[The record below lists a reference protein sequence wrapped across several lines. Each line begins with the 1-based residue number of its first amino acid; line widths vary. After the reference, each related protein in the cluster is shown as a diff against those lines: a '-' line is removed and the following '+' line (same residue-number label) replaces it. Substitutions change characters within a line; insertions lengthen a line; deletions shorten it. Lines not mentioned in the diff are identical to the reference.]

1 MDGSL
6 KDLVKVRRHLIN
18 LLLMVF
24 FWISSSFGIYLVN
37 IGMKNNSGDFFWNN
51 LIVSLCDL
59 PIALLG
65 GWLYHRFGLKVVMF
79 AFFTVSLLGAISV
92 IIFS

>member
-24 FWISSSFGIYLVN
+24 FWSSSSFGLYLVS
-37 IGMKNNSGDFFWNN
+37 IGMKNNPGDFFWNN
-51 LIVSLCDL
+51 LIVGLSDM
-59 PIALLG
+59 PVALLG
-65 GWLYHRFGLKVVMF
+65 GWLYHKFGLKVVMF
-79 AFFTVSLLGAISV
+79 SFFIVSLLGAISV